1 LKNNIKNLLISLE
14 VCNESSIKSYY
25 PRTRDK
31 SNISILKC
39 NKSGVIFLSQSEHI
53 EKSYY
58 EQKQDFAYWSVKDRK
73 HAINVGFE
81 DRLRR
86 KELLNPIVKN
96 RKWIDI
102 GTGSGG
108 ILDELSHIAS
118 EVCAVEP
125 QIGVRE
131 NLEELGYDVYQSIQS
146 VDKSGFDVVTFFHVF
161 EHLTNPIEDLVAINQ
176 KMANGGKIIIEV
188 PHANDFLISFLDHEG
203 FKKFTFWS
211 EHLILHTR
219 YSLSRFLEK
228 AGFEDIIITSCQ
240 RYPLANHLHWLS
252 KSKPGGHEK
261 WSFLRTPEL
270 DSAYTNMLSQLDKT
284 DTLIAVA
291 TKKVT

>member
-1 LKNNIKNLLISLE
+1 MENNIKKILFDARISDENSLLP
-14 VCNESSIKSYY
+14 YY
-25 PRTRDK
+25 PRTRD
-31 SNISILKC
+31 NPDISVLKC
-39 NKSGVIFLSQSEHI
+39 KKSGVIVLSSTNHI

-58 EQKQDFAYWSVKDRK
+58 SKKDGFSYWAVDERK
-73 HAINVGFE
+73 KSINLGLE
-81 DRLRR
+81 DILRR
-86 KELLNPIVKN
+86 KALFQNMLIN

-108 ILDELSHIAS
+108 ILDELSHLAS

-125 QIGVRE
+125 QVDSME
-131 NLEELGYDVYQSIQS
+131 NLKKIGYNVFPSIKDVI
-146 VDKSGFDVVTFFHVF
+146 KSDFDIATLFHVF
-161 EHLTNPIEDLVAINQ
+161 EHFTNPIKDLKEIYN
-176 KMANGGKIIIEV
+176 KMSSGGKVVIEV
-188 PHANDFLISFLDHEG
+188 PHANDFLISFLDHED

-219 YSLSRFLEK
+219 HSLSCFIEG

-291 TKKVT
+291 TKK